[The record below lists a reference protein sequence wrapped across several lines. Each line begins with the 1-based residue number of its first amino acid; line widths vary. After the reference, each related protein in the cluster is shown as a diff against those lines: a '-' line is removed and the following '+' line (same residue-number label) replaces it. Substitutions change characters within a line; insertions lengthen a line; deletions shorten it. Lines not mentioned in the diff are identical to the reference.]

1 MLLLHHP
8 DIIISM
14 NISFKPLAV
23 SDFPLLLKWLEA
35 PHVKTWW
42 DCDITYTEALVKEK
56 YTSYAAGY
64 KLENGSPK
72 AINSF
77 IIYIDL
83 DPIGYIQIYNAYN
96 FTRNKSIVNLP
107 KSLAAIDFFIGD
119 INYLG
124 QGLGAKILEDFN
136 YQGYSNILVA
146 PDINNIAAIKTY
158 EKAGFKKIKE
168 YSNEIWM
175 LKCL

>member
-1 MLLLHHP
+1 M
-8 DIIISM
+8 
-14 NISFKPLAV
+14 
-23 SDFPLLLKWLEA
+23 
-35 PHVKTWW
+35 
-42 DCDITYTEALVKEK
+42 
-56 YTSYAAGY
+56 
-64 KLENGSPK
+64 
-72 AINSF
+72 
-77 IIYIDL
+77 
-83 DPIGYIQIYNAYN
+83 
-96 FTRNKSIVNLP
+96 P